1 LAFFLESRTVA
12 LLDRLGRA
20 RPDDVVPIEVTEVS
34 AEPDGLSAFDSETA
48 PRPALVHTR
57 DVVTLPK
64 PSVTVEPAP
73 APARSG
79 GAVVWV
85 AVVLAT
91 AAAAAAGMW
100 GYQQFAATTRPASL
114 TLQTTPPGLQV
125 SIDGRQMG
133 TTPLTV
139 SLPAGEYPVTLARPE
154 GGERSLSV
162 TLAAGASVVQH
173 VEMPPAP
180 APAAVALTG
189 NLHIE
194 TNPAGQG
201 VLVDGIARGN
211 SPVTVPALSVGTHTV
226 VVQGRDGNIQR
237 TINVEA
243 GQTVSLVVAG
253 PQVAPT
259 RAGWVSFSSP
269 VPLELR
275 ENGRV
280 IGTSEAERLMLPAGV
295 HDIEMSNEALGFS
308 AARRVTVTADRTTAV
323 AVELPTGTVSINA
336 LPWAEVWLD
345 GVRIGE
351 TPIANFSAAIGAHEV
366 LLRHPQFGERRAKL
380 TVSTKQTARLGV
392 DMRTP

>member
-1 LAFFLESRTVA
+1 
-12 LLDRLGRA
+12 
-20 RPDDVVPIEVTEVS
+20 VS

-64 PSVTVEPAP
+64 PVTASSAP
-73 APARSG
+73 GLSAI
-79 GAVVWV
+79 VWV
-85 AVVLAT
+85 AVVLA

-100 GYQQFAATTRPASL
+100 AYQRFASTNKPASL
-114 TLQTTPPGLQV
+114 TLQTTPPGIQV
-125 SIDGRQMG
+125 TIAGKPMG
-133 TTPLTV
+133 ATPLTV
-139 SLPAGEYPVTLARPE
+139 SLPAGDYPVTLARPD
-154 GGERSLSV
+154 GSERSLSV
-162 TLAAGASVVQH
+162 TLAAGGSVVQH
-173 VEMPPAP
+173 VEMPAP
-180 APAAVALTG
+180 APAAAALTG
-189 NLHIE
+189 SLHIE
-194 TNPAGQG
+194 TNPGGQV
-201 VLVDGIARGN
+201 VLVDGVARGN
-211 SPVTVPALSVGTHTV
+211 SPVTVPGLSVGTHAV
-226 VVQGRDGNIQR
+226 VVQGRDGALQR
-237 TINVEA
+237 TISVEA

-259 RAGWVSFSSP
+259 RAGWVSFTSP
-269 VPLELR
+269 VALELR

-295 HDIEMSNEALGFS
+295 HDIEMSNDALGFS
-308 AARRVTVTADRTTAV
+308 TSRRVTINADRTTSV
-323 AVELPTGTVSINA
+323 SVELPTGAVSINA

-366 LLRHPQFGERRAKL
+366 LLRHPQFGERRTTL

>member
-1 LAFFLESRTVA
+1 M
-12 LLDRLGRA
+12 
-20 RPDDVVPIEVTEVS
+20 PEVS
-34 AEPDGLSAFDSETA
+34 EVPGELDGLSAFDSETA
-48 PRPALVHTR
+48 PRPALVHAR

-64 PSVTVEPAP
+64 PVAV
-73 APARSG
+73 APARG
-79 GAVVWV
+79 GSAVMWV
-85 AVVLAT
+85 AAILAT
-91 AAAAAAGMW
+91 AAAAAAGTW
-100 GYQQFAATTRPASL
+100 GYQRFAATTEPASL

-125 SIDGRQMG
+125 TIGGKQMG
-133 TTPLTV
+133 LTPLTV
-139 SLPAGEYPVTLARPE
+139 SLPAGEYPVTLARPD
-154 GGERSLSV
+154 GSERSLAV
-162 TLAAGASVVQH
+162 TLVAGASFVQH

-180 APAAVALTG
+180 AVVAPTG

-194 TNPAGQG
+194 TNPPGQS

-211 SPVTVPALSVGTHTV
+211 SPVTVPALAVGTHAV
-226 VVQGRDGNIQR
+226 VVQGRDGTLQR

-269 VPLELR
+269 VALELR

-295 HDIEMSNEALGFS
+295 HEIEMSNEALGFS
-308 AARRVTVTADRTTAV
+308 AARRVTVTADRTTSV
-323 AVELPTGTVSINA
+323 PVELPSGTVSINA
-336 LPWAEVWLD
+336 SPWAEVWLD

-351 TPIANFSAAIGAHEV
+351 TPIANFNASIGAHEV
-366 LLRHPQFGERRAKL
+366 LLRHPQFGERRTKL
-380 TVSTKQTARLGV
+380 TVSLKQTARLGV

>member
-1 LAFFLESRTVA
+1 M
-12 LLDRLGRA
+12 
-20 RPDDVVPIEVTEVS
+20 S

-64 PSVTVEPAP
+64 PVTASSAP
-73 APARSG
+73 GLSAI
-79 GAVVWV
+79 VWV
-85 AVVLAT
+85 AVVLA

-100 GYQQFAATTRPASL
+100 AYQRFASTNKPASL
-114 TLQTTPPGLQV
+114 TLQTTPPGIQV
-125 SIDGRQMG
+125 TIAGKPMG
-133 TTPLTV
+133 ATPLTV
-139 SLPAGEYPVTLARPE
+139 SLPAGDYPVTLARPD
-154 GGERSLSV
+154 GSERSLSV
-162 TLAAGASVVQH
+162 TLAAGGSVVQH
-173 VEMPPAP
+173 VEMPAP
-180 APAAVALTG
+180 APAAAALTG
-189 NLHIE
+189 SLHIE
-194 TNPAGQG
+194 TNPGGQV
-201 VLVDGIARGN
+201 VLVDGVARGN
-211 SPVTVPALSVGTHTV
+211 SPVTVPGLSVGTHAV
-226 VVQGRDGNIQR
+226 VVQGRDGALQR
-237 TINVEA
+237 TISVEA

-269 VPLELR
+269 VALELR

-295 HDIEMSNEALGFS
+295 HDIELSNEALGFS
-308 AARRVTVTADRTTAV
+308 AARRVTINADRTTSV
-323 AVELPTGTVSINA
+323 SVELPSGTVSINA

-351 TPIANFSAAIGAHEV
+351 TPIANFTASIGAHEV
-366 LLRHPQFGERRAKL
+366 LLRHPQFGERRTKL